1 MFLFSEGFM
10 GGFKMALEENK
21 RYKATIGGN
30 TYTIIGKESHYHMD
44 IVNQLANEQLENIM
58 KSSPNLSTEQAAIL
72 LAINTLSVQI
82 KQQETILDLKKEVRD
97 LEDELE
103 KMIELEEKLDKIEA
117 REKAARKKIMQENR
131 ELTDE
136 EMLNQIEIQ
145 KVVNEQAKEKI
156 KRNNKQKNQL
166 LSNKK

>member
-58 KSSPNLSTEQAAIL
+58 KSSPKLSTEQAAIL

>member
-1 MFLFSEGFM
+1 M

-21 RYKATIGGN
+21 RYKATIVGN

-44 IVNQLANEQLENIM
+44 IVNQLANEQLETIM
-58 KSSPNLSTEQAAIL
+58 KNAPKLSTEQAAIL

-82 KQQETILDLKKEVRD
+82 KQQETILNLKKDISE

-103 KMIELEEKLDKIEA
+103 KMKKLEERLDKIEA
-117 REKAARKKIMQENR
+117 REKETRKKVIQENR

-145 KVVNEQAKEKI
+145 KIVNEQAKEKI
-156 KRNNKQKNQL
+156 KRNNHQKKEQQ
-166 LSNKK
+166 SNK

>member
-1 MFLFSEGFM
+1 M

-21 RYKATIGGN
+21 RYKATIAGN

-44 IVNQLANEQLENIM
+44 IVNQLANEQLETIM
-58 KSSPNLSTEQAAIL
+58 KNAPKLSTEQAAIL

-82 KQQETILDLKKEVRD
+82 KQQETILDLKKDISD

-103 KMIELEEKLDKIEA
+103 KMMALEERLDKIEA
-117 REKAARKKIMQENR
+117 REKETRKKVIQENR

-145 KVVNEQAKEKI
+145 KIVNEQAKEKI
-156 KRNNKQKNQL
+156 KRNNHQKKEQQ
-166 LSNKK
+166 SNK

>member
-1 MFLFSEGFM
+1 
-10 GGFKMALEENK
+10 MALEENK
-21 RYKATIGGN
+21 RYKATIAGN

-44 IVNQLANEQLENIM
+44 IVNQLANEQLETIM
-58 KSSPNLSTEQAAIL
+58 KNAPKLSTEQAAIL

-82 KQQETILDLKKEVRD
+82 KQQETILDLKKDISD

-103 KMIELEEKLDKIEA
+103 KMMALEERLDKIEA
-117 REKAARKKIMQENR
+117 REKETRKKVIQENR

-145 KVVNEQAKEKI
+145 KIVNEQAKEKI
-156 KRNNKQKNQL
+156 KRNNHQKKEQQ
-166 LSNKK
+166 SNK

>member
-1 MFLFSEGFM
+1 
-10 GGFKMALEENK
+10 MALEENK

-82 KQQETILDLKKEVRD
+82 KQQETILDLKKEVCD

-166 LSNKK
+166 PSNKK

>member
-1 MFLFSEGFM
+1 M

-21 RYKATIGGN
+21 RYKATIAGN

-44 IVNQLANEQLENIM
+44 IVNQLANEQLETIM
-58 KSSPNLSTEQAAIL
+58 KNAPKLSTEQAAIL

-82 KQQETILDLKKEVRD
+82 KQQETILDLKKDISD

-103 KMIELEEKLDKIEA
+103 KMMGLEERLSNIES
-117 REKAARKKIMQENR
+117 REKEMRNKILQENR
-131 ELTDE
+131 KLTDE

-145 KVVNEQAKEKI
+145 KIVNEQAKEKI
-156 KRNNKQKNQL
+156 KRNNNQKK
-166 LSNKK
+166 SSINK

>member
-1 MFLFSEGFM
+1 M

-21 RYKATIGGN
+21 RYKATIAGN

-44 IVNQLANEQLENIM
+44 IVNQLANEQLETIM
-58 KSSPNLSTEQAAIL
+58 KNAPKLSTEQAAIL

-82 KQQETILDLKKEVRD
+82 KQQETILDLKKDISD

-103 KMIELEEKLDKIEA
+103 KMMGLEERLANIES
-117 REKAARKKIMQENR
+117 REKEMRKKILQENR
-131 ELTDE
+131 KLTDE

-145 KVVNEQAKEKI
+145 KIVNEQAKEKI
-156 KRNNKQKNQL
+156 KRNNNQKK
-166 LSNKK
+166 SSINK

>member
-1 MFLFSEGFM
+1 M

-21 RYKATIGGN
+21 RYKATIAGN

-44 IVNQLANEQLENIM
+44 IVNQLANEQLETIM
-58 KSSPNLSTEQAAIL
+58 KNAPKLSTEQAAIL

-82 KQQETILDLKKEVRD
+82 KQQETILDLKKDISD

-103 KMIELEEKLDKIEA
+103 KMMGLEERLANIES
-117 REKAARKKIMQENR
+117 REKEMRKKILQENR
-131 ELTDE
+131 KLTDE

-145 KVVNEQAKEKI
+145 KIVNEQAKEKI
-156 KRNNKQKNQL
+156 KRNNNQKK
-166 LSNKK
+166 SSISK

>member
-1 MFLFSEGFM
+1 M

-21 RYKATIGGN
+21 RYKATIAGN

-44 IVNQLANEQLENIM
+44 IVNQLANEQLETIM
-58 KSSPNLSTEQAAIL
+58 KNAPKLSTEQAAIL

-82 KQQETILDLKKEVRD
+82 KQQETILDLKKDISD

-103 KMIELEEKLDKIEA
+103 KMMVLEERLDKIEA
-117 REKAARKKIMQENR
+117 REKETRKKVIQENR

-145 KVVNEQAKEKI
+145 KIVNEQAKEKI
-156 KRNNKQKNQL
+156 KRNNHQKKEQQ
-166 LSNKK
+166 SNK

>member
-1 MFLFSEGFM
+1 M

-21 RYKATIGGN
+21 RYKATIAGN

-44 IVNQLANEQLENIM
+44 IVNQLANEQLETIM
-58 KSSPNLSTEQAAIL
+58 KNAPKLSTEQAAIL

-82 KQQETILDLKKEVRD
+82 KQQETILDLKKDISD

-103 KMIELEEKLDKIEA
+103 KMMGLEERLSNIES
-117 REKAARKKIMQENR
+117 REKEMRKKILQENR
-131 ELTDE
+131 KLTDE

-145 KVVNEQAKEKI
+145 KIVNEQAKEKI
-156 KRNNKQKNQL
+156 KRNNNQKK
-166 LSNKK
+166 SSINK